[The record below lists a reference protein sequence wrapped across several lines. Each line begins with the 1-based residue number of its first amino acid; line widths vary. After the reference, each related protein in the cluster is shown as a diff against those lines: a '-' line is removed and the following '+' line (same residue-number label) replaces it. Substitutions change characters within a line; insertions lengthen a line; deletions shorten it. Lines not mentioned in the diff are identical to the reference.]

1 MSESNQ
7 NSISHV
13 HIDDL
18 RNKTIYVEVNKKP
31 PSVNNTTVPTV
42 IACTSRSNPL
52 DKIQV
57 MTTDNEIKGFSLT
70 PKQYVQLVQEGSLP
84 RMQSIYNKMAQLA
97 QKDDSHEHIRIHMFG
112 MKKSDLK
119 LD

>member
-7 NSISHV
+7 NSIPHV
-13 HIDDL
+13 HIGN
-18 RNKTIYVEVNKKP
+18 NKTIYVEVNKKQ
-31 PSVNNTTVPTV
+31 PSVNNATVPTV
-42 IACTSRSNPL
+42 IACTSHSNPL

-57 MTTDNEIKGFSLT
+57 MSTDNEIKGFSFT
-70 PKQYVQLVQEGSLP
+70 PKQYIQLVQEGSLP
-84 RMQSIYNKMAQLA
+84 RMQSIHNQIAQLA